1 MSQTLTVTTNTFEAD
16 VLNSETPVL
25 VDFWADWCGP
35 CKALT
40 PVLDKIAAD
49 YADRLVVAKVN
60 VDEEQQIASAAGI
73 QSLPTMML
81 FVGGQPVDQIVGAQP
96 DANIRAVIDRHVTD
110 AEEPDS
116 DAPPE
121 LPPLNDDSDPEAAI
135 AKLRTLLDEQPE
147 NPEAHAAIAR
157 IMVVNGWLDQARNE
171 LAELPETVADTPA
184 IAQVSAALYFAE
196 QNNEIATPETDIE
209 TRFAN
214 ALKAAIAGEHDEAAE
229 LLLSIMAEDRSF
241 ADDAARKG
249 LLKLIDLLG
258 ADDPRAGALRRR
270 MMTIIY

>member
-1 MSQTLTVTTNTFEAD
+1 MSQTLTVTTSTFEAD
-16 VLNSETPVL
+16 VLNSATPVL

-60 VDEEQQIASAAGI
+60 VDEEQQIAGAAGI

-81 FVGGQPVDQIVGAQP
+81 FVDGKPVDQIVGAQP
-96 DANIRAVIDRHVTD
+96 DANIRAIIDRHVAG
-110 AEEPDS
+110 AEDPDS
-116 DAPPE
+116 AAPAE
-121 LPPLNDDSDPEAAI
+121 LPPLNDDGDPEAAI
-135 AKLRTLLDEQPE
+135 AKLRTLLAEQPD

-157 IMVVNGWLDQARNE
+157 IMIVNGWLEQAQNE
-171 LAELPETVADTPA
+171 LSELPETVADTPA

-196 QNNEIATPETDIE
+196 QDNAIAAPETDLE
-209 TRFAN
+209 TRFAG
-214 ALKAAIAGEHDEAAE
+214 ALTAAIAGEHDEAAD
-229 LLLSIMAEDRSF
+229 LLLGIMAEDRGFS
-241 ADDAARKG
+241 DDAGRLA

-258 ADDPRAGALRRR
+258 PDDSRAGSLRRR